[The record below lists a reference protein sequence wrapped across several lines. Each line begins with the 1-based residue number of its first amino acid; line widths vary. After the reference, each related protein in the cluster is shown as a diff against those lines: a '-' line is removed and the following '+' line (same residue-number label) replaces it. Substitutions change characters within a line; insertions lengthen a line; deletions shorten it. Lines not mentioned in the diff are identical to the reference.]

1 MSSPGIAPPPW
12 TPEPRARARRSCG
25 SRCVNPQPVGGVC
38 ADLQGFRCGF
48 GECGARMGHRT
59 AAQET
64 IAALPLRPA
73 RPSAGEPARR
83 RRRALRGVAG
93 APSPGRRRAG
103 DAGGRG
109 GRHRGSRGRGPKPR
123 HAGGNHG
130 HRRDRCRR
138 RGALSGR
145 TAPRPRAGA
154 RGAHVPRCASS
165 FARSDAR
172 ARSRVAAA
180 PAHTRR
186 RVAAAPADTR
196 RRVAAAPAHTRRRVA
211 APPAHTR
218 RRVAAPPA
226 HTRRRTRAPAPHTR
240 RRVAAAPAHTRR
252 RAPAGSARPG
262 GDEGAPGRRC
272 GRHDRR
278 LTGGRA
284 SDRPVRAQA
293 HRAAESRARQPPR
306 PGRCA
311 RRRARAGPAAPSPHE
326 DCAGSEPSSFTRSGR
341 AAPACSRKRAGRGVP
356 SRPTTQGA

>member
-1 MSSPGIAPPPW
+1 MNAASRPVATTGRRRRRWRPQSSTDGVPLRRRRRACGAAHSLRPPEVWAAPLGARIEYSVHYRDSDRRARDDQEQLAEQQAEPRKASFMSSPGIAPPPW
-12 TPEPRARARRSCG
+12 TGEPSARATCSCA

-38 ADLQGFRCGF
+38 GDLQGFRCGF

-109 GRHRGSRGRGPKPR
+109 RRHRGSRGRGPKPR

-154 RGAHVPRCASS
+154 RGTHVPRCASS
-165 FARSDAR
+165 FARS
-172 ARSRVAAA
+172 
-180 PAHTRR
+180 
-186 RVAAAPADTR
+186 
-196 RRVAAAPAHTRRRVA
+196 
-211 APPAHTR
+211 
-218 RRVAAPPA
+218 
-226 HTRRRTRAPAPHTR
+226 
-240 RRVAAAPAHTRR
+240 
-252 RAPAGSARPG
+252 
-262 GDEGAPGRRC
+262 
-272 GRHDRR
+272 
-278 LTGGRA
+278 
-284 SDRPVRAQA
+284 
-293 HRAAESRARQPPR
+293 
-306 PGRCA
+306 
-311 RRRARAGPAAPSPHE
+311 
-326 DCAGSEPSSFTRSGR
+326 
-341 AAPACSRKRAGRGVP
+341 
-356 SRPTTQGA
+356 